1 MRECIAT
8 EKFKSFVEQFNYIFK
23 FFIVGYFFLYHLQRK
38 FCCDFP
44 YSIFKYTSQKNYF
57 ECTYENRF
65 EGQPVG
71 KVDFGTRLL
80 CIEKEIIGAR
90 NTYIQQGT
98 YICNEK

>member
-1 MRECIAT
+1 MQTTEFLGQIRIVIPSYDCIYNIY
-8 EKFKSFVEQFNYIFK
+8 VQI
-23 FFIVGYFFLYHLQRK
+23 HLTK
-38 FCCDFP
+38 
-44 YSIFKYTSQKNYF
+44 KYF

-98 YICNEK
+98 YISNEK